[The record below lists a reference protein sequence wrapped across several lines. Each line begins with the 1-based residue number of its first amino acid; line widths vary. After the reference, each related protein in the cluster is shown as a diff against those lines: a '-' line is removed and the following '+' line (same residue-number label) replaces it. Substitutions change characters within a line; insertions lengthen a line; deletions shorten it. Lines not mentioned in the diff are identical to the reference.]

1 MRVHY
6 FYNRDRGPYF
16 HSVRMEALWEQDI
29 YSCVRECNEKSFTYV
44 EKIEVFISKDP
55 ERSQFKKFKIEF
67 GKDSAAGPGVNSV
80 AELNKSM
87 KKESYRGSWERI
99 TRKQY
104 ERIRKVLFAL
114 YQKGDT
120 QINFDLFKG
129 KQTYSIN
136 RIIG

>member
-6 FYNRDRGPYF
+6 FYKRNSGPYF
-16 HSVRMEALWEQDI
+16 YDVKMEALWEQDV
-29 YSCVRECNEKSFTYV
+29 YSSVRKCKEKSFTYV
-44 EKIEVFISKDP
+44 ERIKAFISKDQ
-55 ERSQFKKFKIEF
+55 ERSQFKQFDIEF
-67 GKDSAAGPGVNSV
+67 GKNSACGLDVKSV

-87 KKESYRGSWERI
+87 KRESYCGSWQRV

-120 QINFDLFKG
+120 QMNFDLFKG
-129 KQTYSIN
+129 KQTYSIT